1 MAEKRGIE
9 ETKDIIDF
17 VFSFVEAVGKA
28 KADGEMS
35 WSDARY
41 FIDPV
46 KKLFEAVDDIEE
58 VLPEIEDLTDEQR
71 RETEKIIRKMIGG
84 PEEFLMTSLASQ
96 GEMNTFIKEKTSARK
111 NVLSKFL
118 NLTET
123 RINISKYLGVKT
135 SKEIKNIE
143 NCHIEDGLS
152 VVQFIQ

>member
-9 ETKDIIDF
+9 ETRDIIDF

-58 VLPEIEDLTDEQR
+58 VLPEIEDLTDEEYDELVEYVKGKWNYDEENLDWIVYTAIEAGR
-71 RETEKIIRKMIGG
+71 GLMMMIN
-84 PEEFLMTSLASQ
+84 MQKS
-96 GEMNTFIKEKTSARK
+96 
-111 NVLSKFL
+111 
-118 NLTET
+118 
-123 RINISKYLGVKT
+123 
-135 SKEIKNIE
+135 
-143 NCHIEDGLS
+143 
-152 VVQFIQ
+152 

>member
-9 ETKDIIDF
+9 ETRDIIDF

-58 VLPEIEDLTDEQR
+58 VLPEIEDLTDEEYAELVEYVKGKWNYDEENLDWIVDTAIEAGR
-71 RETEKIIRKMIGG
+71 GLMMMIN
-84 PEEFLMTSLASQ
+84 MQKS
-96 GEMNTFIKEKTSARK
+96 
-111 NVLSKFL
+111 
-118 NLTET
+118 
-123 RINISKYLGVKT
+123 
-135 SKEIKNIE
+135 
-143 NCHIEDGLS
+143 
-152 VVQFIQ
+152 

>member
-9 ETKDIIDF
+9 ETRDIIDF

-58 VLPEIEDLTDEQR
+58 VLPEIEDLTDEEYDELVEYVKGKWNYGEENLDWIVDTAIEAGR
-71 RETEKIIRKMIGG
+71 GLMMMIN
-84 PEEFLMTSLASQ
+84 MQKS
-96 GEMNTFIKEKTSARK
+96 
-111 NVLSKFL
+111 
-118 NLTET
+118 
-123 RINISKYLGVKT
+123 
-135 SKEIKNIE
+135 
-143 NCHIEDGLS
+143 
-152 VVQFIQ
+152 

>member
-9 ETKDIIDF
+9 ETRDIIDF

-58 VLPEIEDLTDEQR
+58 VLPEIEDLTDEEYDELVEYVKGKWNYDEENLDCIVDTAIEAGR
-71 RETEKIIRKMIGG
+71 GLMMMIN
-84 PEEFLMTSLASQ
+84 MQ
-96 GEMNTFIKEKTSARK
+96 KT
-111 NVLSKFL
+111 
-118 NLTET
+118 
-123 RINISKYLGVKT
+123 
-135 SKEIKNIE
+135 
-143 NCHIEDGLS
+143 
-152 VVQFIQ
+152 

>member
-9 ETKDIIDF
+9 ETRDIIDF

-58 VLPEIEDLTDEQR
+58 VLPEIEDLTDEEYDELVEYVKGKWNYDEENLGWIVDTAIEAGR
-71 RETEKIIRKMIGG
+71 GLMMMIN
-84 PEEFLMTSLASQ
+84 MQKS
-96 GEMNTFIKEKTSARK
+96 
-111 NVLSKFL
+111 
-118 NLTET
+118 
-123 RINISKYLGVKT
+123 
-135 SKEIKNIE
+135 
-143 NCHIEDGLS
+143 
-152 VVQFIQ
+152 

>member
-17 VFSFVEAVGKA
+17 VFSFVEAVAKA

-58 VLPEIEDLTDEQR
+58 VLPEIEDLTDEEYDELVEYVKGKWNYDEENLDWIVDTAIEAGR
-71 RETEKIIRKMIGG
+71 GLMMMIN
-84 PEEFLMTSLASQ
+84 MQ
-96 GEMNTFIKEKTSARK
+96 KT
-111 NVLSKFL
+111 
-118 NLTET
+118 
-123 RINISKYLGVKT
+123 
-135 SKEIKNIE
+135 
-143 NCHIEDGLS
+143 
-152 VVQFIQ
+152 

>member
-9 ETKDIIDF
+9 ETRDIIDF

-58 VLPEIEDLTDEQR
+58 VLPEIEDLTDEEYDELVEYVKGKWNYDEENLDWSVDTAIEAGR
-71 RETEKIIRKMIGG
+71 GLMMMIN
-84 PEEFLMTSLASQ
+84 MQ
-96 GEMNTFIKEKTSARK
+96 KT
-111 NVLSKFL
+111 
-118 NLTET
+118 
-123 RINISKYLGVKT
+123 
-135 SKEIKNIE
+135 
-143 NCHIEDGLS
+143 
-152 VVQFIQ
+152 

>member
-9 ETKDIIDF
+9 ETRDIIDF

-58 VLPEIEDLTDEQR
+58 VLPEIEDLTDE
-71 RETEKIIRKMIGG
+71 EYDELVEYVKGKWNYDEKNLDWIVDTAIEAGRGLMMMIN
-84 PEEFLMTSLASQ
+84 MQ
-96 GEMNTFIKEKTSARK
+96 KT
-111 NVLSKFL
+111 
-118 NLTET
+118 
-123 RINISKYLGVKT
+123 
-135 SKEIKNIE
+135 
-143 NCHIEDGLS
+143 
-152 VVQFIQ
+152 